1 MLYSCNNSIRRRR
14 AVRLVSSVLWLL
26 VILPSVGMGAGL
38 VDYALSDVRVLYLF
52 DNERTIDWP
61 TLYYLNGEFACRIDL
76 VTLERHTQFHAST
89 TSQTEREFYVH
100 HYYIPDDSTAM
111 DLVTADLFS
120 QRRPDLVI
128 LGPAG
133 DNEAVRDF
141 RQYLID
147 LPSSDSLLFNIIRI
161 LEHSDGET
169 DKLGRSKNVVLNV
182 REVARRYRERMDRE
196 IPRLV
201 GSYYT
206 DEIGVGILSHYRLV
220 SSRLSSSEA
229 KSDFLGG
236 IKTNRLESIID
247 SLESEGPRK
256 STLLKQA
263 GQFLHNFAAA
273 GATDGAD
280 RVDLLVSGYRAV
292 QDLIAAAEHSTA
304 DGLGAYL
311 RRTLYRAE
319 RAALDAVGLSWEGR
333 ISLRD
338 SPRGPIAKVVMA
350 VSVDGPS
357 DVVLAAIEI
366 HPPGEAEPVL
376 LDSVPRTITPH
387 QSYVRQYLVDIDPTQ
402 FESNQPDSLTFTT
415 VVHYARTP
423 LRLSHSLPLREM
435 PNLKV
440 QFDPDYFVVPP
451 VAQLDVDRIVASMA
465 WNVVITKPPDLTG
478 DVHIKLAAP
487 RGVFA
492 GAYHTDLSLDEGAIR
507 RTVRIPF
514 SVSNLLEQ
522 GIHFPTVSLVIDGQV
537 VAADTGQMRIASCGI
552 KESRTVAFL
561 PDSTGWLE
569 DCLGMTNAAIRP
581 LTRRGLMTANLSA
594 YKVILIGS
602 GAAQT
607 YRELPDARDRLEDY
621 VRQGGSL
628 VVFGQ
633 DYRWPRDVLPF
644 MLVPSLELISGS
656 DITVPIPEAR
666 ILSKPH
672 KILIDGLI
680 RGFGHRRE
688 VAAAVVAPSEKVLT
702 TPSGAVLLSVSRL
715 GEGQFIY
722 CGLPLFEMVS
732 QLNLQAI
739 HLLANILNY

>member
-1 MLYSCNNSIRRRR
+1 MF
-14 AVRLVSSVLWLL
+14 SVLWLL
-26 VILPSVGMGAGL
+26 VVLSSAGMGASL
-38 VDYALSDVRVLYLF
+38 IDYALTDVRVLYLF

-89 TSQTEREFYVH
+89 TSLTEREFYVH
-100 HYYIPDDSTAM
+100 RYYVPDDSTAM
-111 DLVTADLFS
+111 DLVTADLFDA
-120 QRRPDLVI
+120 RRPDLVI
-128 LGPAG
+128 LGPTG

-141 RQYLID
+141 KQHLID

-161 LEHSDGET
+161 LEQSDGET
-169 DKLGRSKNVVLNV
+169 DKLGRSKTVVLNI

-229 KSDFLGG
+229 KKDFLGG

-247 SLESEGPRK
+247 SLESDGPRK

-263 GQFLHNFAAA
+263 GRFVHDFTAT
-273 GATDGAD
+273 GATEGRD

-292 QDLIAAAEHSTA
+292 QDLAAAAGDSTA
-304 DGLGAYL
+304 DVLGAYL
-311 RRTLYRAE
+311 QRTLQRTE

-338 SPRGPIAKVVMA
+338 SPHGPKAKVVMA

-357 DVVLAAIEI
+357 DVTLSSVEFQ
-366 HPPGEAEPVL
+366 PPGKTAPVI
-376 LDSVPRTITPH
+376 LDSVPRTIAPH
-387 QSYVRQYLVDIDPTQ
+387 QSYVRQYVVDIDPVQ
-402 FESNQPDSLTFTT
+402 LESNQPDSLTFTT
-415 VVHYARTP
+415 VVHYALTP

-435 PNLKV
+435 PNLEV
-440 QFDPDYFVVPP
+440 QFDPDYFFVPP
-451 VAQLDVDRIVASMA
+451 VAELDVDRIVSSMA
-465 WNVVITKPPDLTG
+465 WNVVITKPPDLSG
-478 DVHIKLAAP
+478 DVHIELETP

-492 GAYHTDLSLDEGAIR
+492 GAYRTDLSLDESSIR

-537 VAADTGQMRIASCGI
+537 VAADTGRMRIASCDI
-552 KESRTVAFL
+552 SKARTIAFL

-569 DCLGMTNAAIRP
+569 DFLGMTHAAIRP
-581 LTRRGLMTANLSA
+581 LTQRGLMTANLSA

-607 YRELPDARDRLEDY
+607 YRGLPDARDRLEDY

-628 VVFGQ
+628 VTFGQ

-644 MLVPSLELISGS
+644 MLVPSLEQIGGS
-656 DITVPIPEAR
+656 DISVPIPEAR
-666 ILSKPH
+666 ILNKPY
-672 KILIDGLI
+672 KISINGLI
-680 RGFGHRRE
+680 RGFGHKRE